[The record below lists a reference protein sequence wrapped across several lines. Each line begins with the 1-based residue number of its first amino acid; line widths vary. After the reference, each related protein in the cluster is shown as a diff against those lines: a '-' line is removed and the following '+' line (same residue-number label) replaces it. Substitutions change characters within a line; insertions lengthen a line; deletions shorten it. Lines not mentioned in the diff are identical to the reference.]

1 MTDLILLH
9 GGKHGSWCWEP
20 LARVM
25 EAQGNP
31 FARIIALDMPGCGRK
46 RDRDPEGLSL
56 ANIARELNGE
66 LRAAQVRDAVLVGH
80 SIAGVL
86 LPMMAVEDPALF
98 SRLIYLTTSVPVE
111 GQTITQMMGTS
122 RQGTNPDEVGWPVD
136 LATASLEDMSRA
148 MFGRDLDDKQF
159 AWLLTEVAQDKTPP
173 ATQFEPVSRSGY
185 VELGMKATYIVTL
198 RDDIL
203 PPAWQRRFAERLNCD
218 NKVEIDTPHEPF
230 VSHPQLLASTL
241 IATAFA

>member
-1 MTDLILLH
+1 MTDLVLLH

-20 LARVM
+20 LTRVM
-25 EAQGNP
+25 EAQANP
-31 FARIIALDMPGCGRK
+31 FARTIALDMPGCGRK

-56 ANIARELNGE
+56 ADIARELNGE
-66 LRAAQVRDAVLVGH
+66 LRAAQVRGAVLVGH

-86 LPMMAVEDPALF
+86 LPMMAVEDPELF

-111 GQTITQMMGTS
+111 GQSIIQMMGS
-122 RQGTNPDEVGWPVD
+122 SQQGTNPDEVGWPAD
-136 LATASLEDMSRA
+136 LATASLEDMARA
-148 MFGRDLDDKQF
+148 MFGRDLDDAQL
-159 AWLLTEVAQDKTPP
+159 AWLLTEVAKDKTPP

-198 RDDIL
+198 RDDIF